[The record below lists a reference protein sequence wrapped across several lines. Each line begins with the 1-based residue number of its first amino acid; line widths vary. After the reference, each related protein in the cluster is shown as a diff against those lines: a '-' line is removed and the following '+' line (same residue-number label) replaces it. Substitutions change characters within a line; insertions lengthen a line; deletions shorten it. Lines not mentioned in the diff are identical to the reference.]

1 MYGETFSPQ
10 NLPEAPW
17 VDDVQQS
24 VSVNQKLNQKNVLP
38 RYCTGSTIDTCKK
51 MFVHQAGAYQKDAA
65 IVVSRDV
72 TWCHQ
77 KLGMKAHSPARTW
90 LGLGL
95 GFGVRVR
102 S

>member
-1 MYGETFSPQ
+1 MGY
-10 NLPEAPW
+10 L
-17 VDDVQQS
+17 
-24 VSVNQKLNQKNVLP
+24 VSAGVAGIP
-38 RYCTGSTIDTCKK
+38 SESGCS
-51 MFVHQAGAYQKDAA
+51 GAYQKDAA

-95 GFGVRVR
+95 GLGVRVR